1 MVITRQIKEK
11 LSSTP
16 AGVVL
21 TTRDFGVEM
30 RYQPALAKALS
41 RLVLQGELQKIAKGK
56 YYIPKKTIFGTLKPS
71 DSELVKDF
79 LEQDGKIV
87 GYITG
92 TAAFASMGL
101 TTQISSSILIGTN
114 KYRRPTIRNG
124 VKVSF
129 LLQENI
135 ITSSNI
141 PLLRILDALRLIKEI
156 PATSPDE
163 CVTNICK
170 AIELLVEINSFAN
183 PYPFQKCKLQSFLT
197 EFLQKTGNEKL
208 VEEYEMHP
216 FEVNVLDRRRTLTEK
231 LVSLLRCSLADNY
244 MPELAAKIRHFYDLH
259 FLLNDKET
267 RTYLESDAF
276 KADFANLFVQDQQR
290 FDKPEGWREKDVMD
304 SPIIKNLHPVW
315 STLSNVYARELP
327 DLAYKEIPTIESI
340 EESIRQLLLYL
351 K

>member
-101 TTQISSSILIGTN
+101 TTQISSSILNINRYQQISSPYHPKWCEGFFPLAG
-114 KYRRPTIRNG
+114 KYYHF
-124 VKVSF
+124 K
-129 LLQENI
+129 Q
-135 ITSSNI
+135 
-141 PLLRILDALRLIKEI
+141 
-156 PATSPDE
+156 
-163 CVTNICK
+163 
-170 AIELLVEINSFAN
+170 
-183 PYPFQKCKLQSFLT
+183 YPI
-197 EFLQKTGNEKL
+197 
-208 VEEYEMHP
+208 
-216 FEVNVLDRRRTLTEK
+216 
-231 LVSLLRCSLADNY
+231 A
-244 MPELAAKIRHFYDLH
+244 
-259 FLLNDKET
+259 
-267 RTYLESDAF
+267 
-276 KADFANLFVQDQQR
+276 
-290 FDKPEGWREKDVMD
+290 
-304 SPIIKNLHPVW
+304 
-315 STLSNVYARELP
+315 
-327 DLAYKEIPTIESI
+327 
-340 EESIRQLLLYL
+340 
-351 K
+351 

>member
-1 MVITRQIKEK
+1 MLIARQIKDK

-30 RYQPALAKALS
+30 RYQPALVKALS

-56 YYIPKKTIFGTLKPS
+56 YYIPKKTIFGQLKPA

-79 LEQDGKIV
+79 LEQNGKIV

-92 TAAFASMGL
+92 TSAFASMGL

-124 VKVSF
+124 VKISF
-129 LLQENI
+129 LLQENM

-163 CVTNICK
+163 CVANIRK
-170 AIELLVEINSFAN
+170 AIDALSESQKQELAELSLAYTPYVRALLGAIYENMGLETEII
-183 PYPFQKCKLQSFLT
+183 
-197 EFLQKTGNEKL
+197 
-208 VEEYEMHP
+208 
-216 FEVNVLDRRRTLTEK
+216 RRTLNGVTNYK
-231 LVSLLRCSLADNY
+231 LPISDN
-244 MPELAAKIRHFYDLH
+244 
-259 FLLNDKET
+259 
-267 RTYLESDAF
+267 
-276 KADFANLFVQDQQR
+276 V
-290 FDKPEGWREKDVMD
+290 
-304 SPIIKNLHPVW
+304 
-315 STLSNVYARELP
+315 LSN
-327 DLAYKEIPTIESI
+327 KKNWNII
-340 EESIRQLLLYL
+340 
-351 K
+351 

>member
-1 MVITRQIKEK
+1 MVIARQIKEK

-56 YYIPKKTIFGTLKPS
+56 YYIPKKTIFGQLKPT

-79 LEQDGKIV
+79 LEQNGKVV

-92 TAAFASMGL
+92 TTAFASMGL

-114 KYRRPTIRNG
+114 KYRRPITRNG

-129 LLQENI
+129 LLQENT

-141 PLLRILDALRLIKEI
+141 PLLRILDAIRLIKEI

-170 AIELLVEINSFAN
+170 AI
-183 PYPFQKCKLQSFLT
+183 
-197 EFLQKTGNEKL
+197 
-208 VEEYEMHP
+208 
-216 FEVNVLDRRRTLTEK
+216 NVLSKEQKQELAELSLAYTPYVKALLGAIYESMGLETEIISRTLNGVTSYK
-231 LVSLLRCSLADNY
+231 LPISDN
-244 MPELAAKIRHFYDLH
+244 
-259 FLLNDKET
+259 
-267 RTYLESDAF
+267 
-276 KADFANLFVQDQQR
+276 V
-290 FDKPEGWREKDVMD
+290 
-304 SPIIKNLHPVW
+304 
-315 STLSNVYARELP
+315 LSNKRNWN
-327 DLAYKEIPTIESI
+327 II
-340 EESIRQLLLYL
+340 
-351 K
+351 